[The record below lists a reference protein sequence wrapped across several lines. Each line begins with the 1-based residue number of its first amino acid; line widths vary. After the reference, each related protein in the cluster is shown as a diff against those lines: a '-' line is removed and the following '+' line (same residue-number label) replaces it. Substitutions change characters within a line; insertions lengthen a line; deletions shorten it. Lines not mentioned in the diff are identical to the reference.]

1 MTKDKVVR
9 FTDLKDAMMSGSAGQ
24 IPVNV
29 YQEDGAMA
37 VLMNN
42 TASSPTEPGGNEE
55 APDVQDPCKDLIE
68 LRLKK
73 VWKEILLHI
82 SCQRDESGRIYNR
95 NNLQR
100 RSSIQY
106 YGDKYEKLV

>member
-1 MTKDKVVR
+1 MTKDKVVK

-73 VWKEILLHI
+73 VWK
-82 SCQRDESGRIYNR
+82 RDEEKIVRM
-95 NNLQR
+95 
-100 RSSIQY
+100 RSSLTLQEAM
-106 YGDKYEKLV
+106 KKTENRL